1 MASEIKRETVVSIK
15 DAYLRYASEKGSV
28 TALENVN
35 LEIEKG
41 EFICVLGPSGCGKS
55 TLLKIIAGFHQP
67 TEGTAMMGDTP
78 ITGPS
83 ADRGVV
89 FQTPTLY
96 PWLNIY
102 QNVEYGPKMRKVPK
116 DEREAGV
123 KKYLELVGL
132 KDFAKQKPYEL
143 SGGEKQRI
151 SIARALAKHT
161 PVLVLDDS
169 TSALDMETEYAI
181 QQTLT
186 RLPHTTKLIIA
197 HRISAVRHADE
208 IIVLENGHIAERGTH
223 EELLALHGLYYQTWQ
238 AQFGMMPDQKEVT
251 DYGC

>member
-1 MASEIKRETVVSIK
+1 M
-15 DAYLRYASEKGSV
+15 
-28 TALENVN
+28 
-35 LEIEKG
+35 
-41 EFICVLGPSGCGKS
+41 
-55 TLLKIIAGFHQP
+55 
-67 TEGTAMMGDTP
+67 
-78 ITGPS
+78 
-83 ADRGVV
+83 
-89 FQTPTLY
+89 
-96 PWLNIY
+96 
-102 QNVEYGPKMRKVPK
+102 
-116 DEREAGV
+116 
-123 KKYLELVGL
+123 
-132 KDFAKQKPYEL
+132 
-143 SGGEKQRI
+143 SGGQKQRI

-208 IIVLENGHIAERGTH
+208 IIVLETDTLQNVVPTKNC
-223 EELLALHGLYYQTWQ
+223 LLHGLYYQTWQ

>member
-1 MASEIKRETVVSIK
+1 MIELKYLSKTFQMKDGAVKALQNINLTIPDGSI
-15 DAYLRYASEKGSV
+15 YG
-28 TALENVN
+28 
-35 LEIEKG
+35 IIG
-41 EFICVLGPSGCGKS
+41 MSGAGKS
-55 TLLKIIAGFHQP
+55 TLVRCINLLERPTGGSVVIDGVAMETLSPASLRKRRREITMIFQQFNLLMQRTCLK
-67 TEGTAMMGDTP
+67 
-78 ITGPS
+78 
-83 ADRGVV
+83 
-89 FQTPTLY
+89 
-96 PWLNIY
+96 
-102 QNVEYGPKMRKVPK
+102 NVCFPMEL
-116 DEREAGV
+116 AGV
-123 KKYLELVGL
+123 KKAEAEKRAMELLEMVGL
-132 KDFAKQKPYEL
+132 PDKANAYPAQL
-143 SGGEKQRI
+143 SGGQKQRI